1 MKYQD
6 VPPKGTVVR
15 IIWQDSGAY
24 KASGVHCNAT
34 EMNIGT
40 DELFGRI
47 VRVSK
52 RHNEITIAHRK
63 PPRQLKL
70 DPTNDFYMTVKI
82 DSIVKL
88 YVLEA
93 VAEFV

>member
-1 MKYQD
+1 MRYSD
-6 VPPKGTVVR
+6 LPPKGTKVQ

-24 KASGVHCNAT
+24 KSPGVSCPAG

-47 VRVSK
+47 VRTSK

-63 PPRQLKL
+63 PPRLMKL